1 MATIEIDV
9 CAGLEASGHTVHYV
23 NPEAMP
29 LQVKDVR
36 RIGPYIGAYHTRSLQ
51 QAQSTIFLDNDG
63 TSPLNVI
70 AVHVT
75 QSPMIVRQRMMSARA
90 VSPKPA
96 AQPVMAPAVMAT
108 VAIAKAKAAAAMPAP
123 VLKPRVPTTTG
134 QGSGGF

>member
-23 NPEAMP
+23 EPEAMP
-29 LQVKDVR
+29 LPVKDIR
-36 RIGPYIGAYHTRSLQ
+36 RVGPYVGAYHTTSLQ

-70 AVHVT
+70 AVHVV

-90 VSPKPA
+90 VTPA
-96 AQPVMAPAVMAT
+96 PVVKDPAMLAT
-108 VAIAKAKAAAAMPAP
+108 VTIAKAKASSAMAPAPAP
-123 VLKPRVPTTTG
+123 VYRPRVPTTSG